1 MRPGSMRVA
10 WDRIIPQ
17 TNLTQDAIEGFASGN
32 PELDHFW
39 LDKSLTYSKIG
50 MCAVHV
56 AMKGED
62 IAGFYTISPSVIRGV
77 GLPKSRQ
84 AGKPTMAHPSWLI
97 GELAVRK
104 DLRGKK
110 ENGSVGAALLC
121 HAVHMACDLSV
132 MAGGRLVMLDPLN
145 DTLGK
150 WYEDHGFLRLPDAK
164 TMFMPLRNAR
174 SYVNDRNDEHCGLS
188 LSGSASER
196 LEPFSYL

>member
-1 MRPGSMRVA
+1 M
-10 WDRIIPQ
+10 
-17 TNLTQDAIEGFASGN
+17 
-32 PELDHFW
+32 DHFW

-62 IAGFYTISPSVIRGV
+62 IAGFYTISPSAIRGI

-110 ENGSVGAALLC
+110 GNGSVGAALLC

-150 WYEDHGFLRLPDAK
+150 WYEDHGFLRLPNAK

-174 SYVNDRNDEHCGLS
+174 SYMEQIG
-188 LSGSASER
+188 
-196 LEPFSYL
+196 EPFFVF